1 MNLCPKC
8 PETDVPPTPKGWT
21 FMLCPDHMLEALGA
35 VRQQLADSMSSLER
49 ASNRA
54 VRVADRAA

>member
-1 MNLCPKC
+1 M
-8 PETDVPPTPKGWT
+8 PPTPKGWT